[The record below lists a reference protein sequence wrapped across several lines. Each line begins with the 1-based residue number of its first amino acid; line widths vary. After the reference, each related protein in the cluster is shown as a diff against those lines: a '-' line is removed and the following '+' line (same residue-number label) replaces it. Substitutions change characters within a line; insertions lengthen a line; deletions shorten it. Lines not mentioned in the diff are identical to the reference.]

1 MINIQDTTTRFKS
14 IFYNVCKILDEYH
27 KKMAIDTIKELLSK
41 LSSNQTTIM
50 VCGEFKRGKS
60 TFINAMLDMP
70 LCPTDE
76 HIATSTVSIIKYG
89 DKQKVIRFYDTEN
102 GVKEEV
108 IEYEQIKQYAKGS
121 NLEIGNTVMLVIEVP
136 CHRLKNGLAII
147 DTPGIGGLNP
157 RHRLLTLSAIP
168 KTDTIYYM
176 VSAGEP
182 MTTIELDF
190 LKKDIL
196 PKSKACKVIL
206 NRADELEDD
215 EIEEAI
221 NDCKKKI
228 CSYCDV
234 DNIDVIPVSAYLWQE
249 YNQSHDEV
257 DGEASC
263 HELIEK
269 AIDEICYTYRLS
281 LLQILKKTLVGE
293 VQSILSLIKN
303 EITNLS
309 DPNPDKIKKIVANR
323 ERLQNMLY
331 GLQHD
336 DSEIKKQVSCVLKEA
351 RTNVLSEISKSSV
364 LLSSDRLDEV
374 LNDDRAVGDDGDKWV
389 LDEINK
395 DIQNLICDIDDE
407 INIAFEESLDIIQ
420 QDLDIAQ
427 YSFNGQMEANLKVRE
442 RKDGEVTCSM
452 VRQVLPGLSVG
463 GIGWG
468 IASAT
473 GGFFSGLGTA
483 LTGTAVGSLSVGLG
497 TLISTVALPVGI
509 VAGAAFIWQSLKG
522 ETNTRKIAEMRR
534 KLTPRIS
541 LLTNEIQTYVNK
553 RFEDF
558 NTAITDYFEE
568 TAKELNAQMEDLQE
582 NYKKCQQNSF
592 TIANRR
598 KELESKQQVLN
609 TALVQ
614 ANVLLSSPFG
624 KE

>member
-1 MINIQDTTTRFKS
+1 MINIQDTTARFKS
-14 IFYNVCKILDEYH
+14 IFNNVCKIFIEYH
-27 KKMAIDTIKELLSK
+27 KKMAIDTINELFSK

-60 TFINAMLDMP
+60 TFINALLDMP

-76 HIATSTVSIIKYG
+76 HITTSTVSIIKYG
-89 DKQKVIRFYDTEN
+89 EKQKVTRFYDAED
-102 GVKEEV
+102 GVKEEI
-108 IEYEQIKQYAKGS
+108 IEYEKINQFAKGS
-121 NLEIGNTVMLVIEVP
+121 NLEIDNTIMLVIEVP
-136 CHRLKNGLAII
+136 CNRLKDGLTII
-147 DTPGIGGLNP
+147 DTPGVGGLNP
-157 RHRLLTLSAIP
+157 RHRFLTLSAIP
-168 KTDTIYYM
+168 KTDTIFYM
-176 VSAGEP
+176 VSVGEP

-196 PKSKACKVIL
+196 PKSKAYKVIL
-206 NRADELEDD
+206 NRVDELEDD

-249 YNQSHDEV
+249 YNKSHDEI
-257 DGEASC
+257 DGEASF
-263 HELIEK
+263 HKLIEK

-281 LLQILKKTLVGE
+281 LLQILKNTLVDE
-293 VQSILSLIKN
+293 MQSILTLIKK
-303 EITNLS
+303 EQGNLS
-309 DPNPDKIKKIVANR
+309 DPNPDKIKKIIANR
-323 ERLQNMLY
+323 EKLKNMLY
-331 GLQHD
+331 GLQQD
-336 DSEIKKQVSCVLKEA
+336 GSEIKKQVSFVLKEA

-374 LNDDRAVGDDGDKWV
+374 LNDDRAVGEDGDKWV

-395 DIQNLICDIDDE
+395 DIQKLICDIDDE
-407 INIAFEESLDIIQ
+407 INYAFEESLGIIQ
-420 QDLDIAQ
+420 QDLNIDQ

-442 RKDGEVTCSM
+442 RREGEVTCGM

-468 IASAT
+468 VASAA

-522 ETNTRKIAEMRR
+522 ENNARKIADMRR

-553 RFEDF
+553 RFENF
-558 NTAITDYFEE
+558 NTAVSDYFEK
-568 TAKELNAQMEDLQE
+568 TAKELNAQMGDLQE
-582 NYKKCQQNSF
+582 NYKKCQQDSLA
-592 TIANRR
+592 IANRR
-598 KELESKQQVLN
+598 KELECKLQVLN

-614 ANVLLSSPFG
+614 AKVLLSNSFH
-624 KE
+624 

>member
-1 MINIQDTTTRFKS
+1 MINIQDTTARFKS
-14 IFYNVCKILDEYH
+14 IFNNVCKIFIEYH
-27 KKMAIDTIKELLSK
+27 KKMAIDTINELFSK

-60 TFINAMLDMP
+60 TFINALLDMP

-76 HIATSTVSIIKYG
+76 HITTSTVSIIKYG
-89 DKQKVIRFYDTEN
+89 EKQKVTRFYDAED
-102 GVKEEV
+102 GVKEEI
-108 IEYEQIKQYAKGS
+108 IEYEKINQFAKGS
-121 NLEIGNTVMLVIEVP
+121 NLEIDNTIMLVIEVP
-136 CHRLKNGLAII
+136 CNRLKDGLTII
-147 DTPGIGGLNP
+147 DTPGVGGLNP
-157 RHRLLTLSAIP
+157 RHRFLTLSAIP
-168 KTDTIYYM
+168 KTDTIFYM
-176 VSAGEP
+176 VSVGEP

-196 PKSKACKVIL
+196 PKSKAYKVIL

-249 YNQSHDEV
+249 YNKSLDKI
-257 DGEASC
+257 DGEASF
-263 HELIEK
+263 HKLIEK

-281 LLQILKKTLVGE
+281 LLQILKNTLVDE
-293 VQSILSLIKN
+293 MQSILTLIKK
-303 EITNLS
+303 EQGNLS
-309 DPNPDKIKKIVANR
+309 DPNPDKIKKIIANR
-323 ERLQNMLY
+323 EKLKNMLY
-331 GLQHD
+331 GLQQD
-336 DSEIKKQVSCVLKEA
+336 GSEIKKQVSFVLKEA

-374 LNDDRAVGDDGDKWV
+374 LNDDRAVGEDGDKWV

-395 DIQNLICDIDDE
+395 DIQKLIYDIDDE
-407 INIAFEESLDIIQ
+407 INYAFEESLGIIQ
-420 QDLDIAQ
+420 QDLNIDQ

-442 RKDGEVTCSM
+442 RREGEVTCGM

-468 IASAT
+468 VASAA

-522 ETNTRKIAEMRR
+522 ENNARKIADMRR

-553 RFEDF
+553 RFENF
-558 NTAITDYFEE
+558 NTAVSDYFEK
-568 TAKELNAQMEDLQE
+568 TAKELNAQMGDLQE
-582 NYKKCQQNSF
+582 NYKKCQQDSLA
-592 TIANRR
+592 IANRR
-598 KELESKQQVLN
+598 KELECKLQVLN

-614 ANVLLSSPFG
+614 AKVLLSNSFH
-624 KE
+624 

>member
-1 MINIQDTTTRFKS
+1 MINIQDMTARFNS
-14 IFYNVCKILDEYH
+14 IFNNVCKILNEYH
-27 KKMAIDTIKELLSK
+27 KKMAIDTINELFSK

-60 TFINAMLDMP
+60 TFINALLDMS

-89 DKQKVIRFYDTEN
+89 EKQKVTRFYDTED
-102 GVKEEV
+102 GVKEEI
-108 IEYEQIKQYAKGS
+108 IEYEKINQFAKGS
-121 NLEIGNTVMLVIEVP
+121 NLEIDNTIMLVIEVP
-136 CHRLKNGLAII
+136 CNRLKDGLTII
-147 DTPGIGGLNP
+147 DTPGVGGLNP
-157 RHRLLTLSAIP
+157 RHRFLTLSAIP
-168 KTDTIYYM
+168 KTDTIFYM
-176 VSAGEP
+176 VSVGEP

-196 PKSKACKVIL
+196 PKSKAYKVIL
-206 NRADELEDD
+206 NRVDELEDD

-249 YNQSHDEV
+249 YNKSHDEI
-257 DGEASC
+257 DGEASF
-263 HELIEK
+263 HKLIEK

-281 LLQILKKTLVGE
+281 LLQILKNTLVDE
-293 VQSILSLIKN
+293 MQSILTLIKK
-303 EITNLS
+303 EQENLS

-323 ERLQNMLY
+323 EKLKNMLY
-331 GLQHD
+331 GLQQD
-336 DSEIKKQVSCVLKEA
+336 GSEIKKQVSFVLKEA
-351 RTNVLSEISKSSV
+351 RANVLSEISKSSV

-374 LNDDRAVGDDGDKWV
+374 LNDDRAVGEDGDKWV

-395 DIQNLICDIDDE
+395 DIQKLICDIDDE
-407 INIAFEESLDIIQ
+407 INYAFEESLGIIQ
-420 QDLDIAQ
+420 QDLNIDQ

-442 RKDGEVTCSM
+442 RREGEVTCGM

-468 IASAT
+468 VASAA

-497 TLISTVALPVGI
+497 ALISTVALPVGI

-522 ETNTRKIAEMRR
+522 ENNARKIADMRR

-553 RFEDF
+553 RFENF
-558 NTAITDYFEE
+558 NTAVSDYFEE
-568 TAKELNAQMEDLQE
+568 TAKELNAQMGDLQE
-582 NYKKCQQNSF
+582 NYKKCQQDSLA
-592 TIANRR
+592 IANRR
-598 KELESKQQVLN
+598 KELESKLQVLN

-614 ANVLLSSPFG
+614 AKVLLSYSFH
-624 KE
+624 

>member
-1 MINIQDTTTRFKS
+1 MINIQDMTARFKS
-14 IFYNVCKILDEYH
+14 ISNNVCKILNEYH
-27 KKMAIDTIKELLSK
+27 KKMAIDTINELFSK

-60 TFINAMLDMP
+60 TFINALLDMS

-89 DKQKVIRFYDTEN
+89 EKQKVTRFYDTED
-102 GVKEEV
+102 GVKEEI
-108 IEYEQIKQYAKGS
+108 IEYEKINQFAKGS
-121 NLEIGNTVMLVIEVP
+121 NLEIDNTIMLVIEVP
-136 CHRLKNGLAII
+136 CNRLKDGLTII
-147 DTPGIGGLNP
+147 DTPGVGGLNP
-157 RHRLLTLSAIP
+157 RHRFLTLSAIP
-168 KTDTIYYM
+168 KTDTIFYM
-176 VSAGEP
+176 VSVGEP

-196 PKSKACKVIL
+196 PKSKAYKVIL
-206 NRADELEDD
+206 NRVDELEDD

-249 YNQSHDEV
+249 YNKSHDEI
-257 DGEASC
+257 DGEASF
-263 HELIEK
+263 HKLIEK

-281 LLQILKKTLVGE
+281 LLQILKNTLVDE
-293 VQSILSLIKN
+293 MQSILTLIKK
-303 EITNLS
+303 EQENLS

-323 ERLQNMLY
+323 EKLKNMLY
-331 GLQHD
+331 GLQQD
-336 DSEIKKQVSCVLKEA
+336 GSEIKKQVSFVLKEA
-351 RTNVLSEISKSSV
+351 RANVLSEISKSSV

-374 LNDDRAVGDDGDKWV
+374 LNDDRAVGEDGDKWV

-395 DIQNLICDIDDE
+395 DIQKLICDIDDE
-407 INIAFEESLDIIQ
+407 INYAFEESLGIIQ
-420 QDLDIAQ
+420 QDLNIDQ

-442 RKDGEVTCSM
+442 RREGEVTCGM

-468 IASAT
+468 VASAA

-497 TLISTVALPVGI
+497 ALISTVALPVGI

-522 ETNTRKIAEMRR
+522 ENNARKIADMRR

-553 RFEDF
+553 RFENF
-558 NTAITDYFEE
+558 NTAVSDYFEE
-568 TAKELNAQMEDLQE
+568 TAKELNAQMGDLQE
-582 NYKKCQQNSF
+582 SYKKCQQDSLA
-592 TIANRR
+592 IANRR
-598 KELESKQQVLN
+598 KELESKLQVLN

-614 ANVLLSSPFG
+614 AKVLLSNLFH
-624 KE
+624 

>member
-1 MINIQDTTTRFKS
+1 MINIQDTTARFKS
-14 IFYNVCKILDEYH
+14 IFNNVCKIFIEYH
-27 KKMAIDTIKELLSK
+27 KKMAIDTINELFSK

-60 TFINAMLDMP
+60 TFINALLDMP

-76 HIATSTVSIIKYG
+76 HITTSTVSIIKYG
-89 DKQKVIRFYDTEN
+89 EKQKVTRFYDAED
-102 GVKEEV
+102 GVKEEI
-108 IEYEQIKQYAKGS
+108 IEYEKINQFAKGS
-121 NLEIGNTVMLVIEVP
+121 NLEIDNTIMLVIEVP
-136 CHRLKNGLAII
+136 CNRLKDGLTII
-147 DTPGIGGLNP
+147 DTPGVGGLNP
-157 RHRLLTLSAIP
+157 RHRFLTLSAIP
-168 KTDTIYYM
+168 KTDTIFYM
-176 VSAGEP
+176 VSVGEP

-196 PKSKACKVIL
+196 PKSKAYKVIL
-206 NRADELEDD
+206 NRVDELEDD

-249 YNQSHDEV
+249 YNKSHDEI
-257 DGEASC
+257 DGEASF
-263 HELIEK
+263 HKLIEK

-281 LLQILKKTLVGE
+281 LLQILKNTLVDE
-293 VQSILSLIKN
+293 MQSILTLIKK
-303 EITNLS
+303 EQGNLS
-309 DPNPDKIKKIVANR
+309 DPNPDKIKKIIANR
-323 ERLQNMLY
+323 EKLKNMLY
-331 GLQHD
+331 GLQQD
-336 DSEIKKQVSCVLKEA
+336 GSEIKKQVSFVLKEA

-374 LNDDRAVGDDGDKWV
+374 LNDDRAVGEDGDKWV

-395 DIQNLICDIDDE
+395 DIQKLIYDIDDE
-407 INIAFEESLDIIQ
+407 INYAFEESLGIIQ
-420 QDLDIAQ
+420 QDLNIDQ

-442 RKDGEVTCSM
+442 RREGEVTCGM

-468 IASAT
+468 VASAA

-522 ETNTRKIAEMRR
+522 ENNARKIADMRR

-553 RFEDF
+553 RFENF
-558 NTAITDYFEE
+558 NTAVSDYFEK
-568 TAKELNAQMEDLQE
+568 TAKELNAQMGDLQE
-582 NYKKCQQNSF
+582 NYKKCQQDSLA
-592 TIANRR
+592 IANRR
-598 KELESKQQVLN
+598 KELECKLQVLN

-614 ANVLLSSPFG
+614 AKVLLSNSFH
-624 KE
+624 

>member
-1 MINIQDTTTRFKS
+1 MINIQDMTARFKS
-14 IFYNVCKILDEYH
+14 ISNNVCKILNEYH
-27 KKMAIDTIKELLSK
+27 KKMAIDTINELFSK

-60 TFINAMLDMP
+60 TFINALLDMS

-89 DKQKVIRFYDTEN
+89 EKQKVTRFYDTED
-102 GVKEEV
+102 GVKEEI
-108 IEYEQIKQYAKGS
+108 IEYEKINQFAKGS
-121 NLEIGNTVMLVIEVP
+121 NLEIDNTIMLVIEVP
-136 CHRLKNGLAII
+136 CNRLKDGLTII
-147 DTPGIGGLNP
+147 DTPGVGGLNP
-157 RHRLLTLSAIP
+157 RHRFLTLSAIP
-168 KTDTIYYM
+168 KTDTIFYM
-176 VSAGEP
+176 VSVGEP

-196 PKSKACKVIL
+196 PKSKAYKVIL
-206 NRADELEDD
+206 NRVDELEDD

-249 YNQSHDEV
+249 YNKSHDEI
-257 DGEASC
+257 DGEASF
-263 HELIEK
+263 HKLIEK

-281 LLQILKKTLVGE
+281 LLQILKNTLVD
-293 VQSILSLIKN
+293 VMQSILTLIKK
-303 EITNLS
+303 EQENLS

-323 ERLQNMLY
+323 EKLKNMLY
-331 GLQHD
+331 GLQQD
-336 DSEIKKQVSCVLKEA
+336 GSEIKKQVSFVLKEA
-351 RTNVLSEISKSSV
+351 RANVLSEISKSSV

-374 LNDDRAVGDDGDKWV
+374 LNDDRAVGEDGDKWV

-395 DIQNLICDIDDE
+395 DIQKLICDIDDE
-407 INIAFEESLDIIQ
+407 INYAFEESLGIIQ
-420 QDLDIAQ
+420 QDLNIDQ

-442 RKDGEVTCSM
+442 RREGEVTCGM

-468 IASAT
+468 VASAA

-497 TLISTVALPVGI
+497 ALISTVALPVGI

-522 ETNTRKIAEMRR
+522 ENNARKIADMRR
-534 KLTPRIS
+534 KLIPRIS

-553 RFEDF
+553 RFENF
-558 NTAITDYFEE
+558 NTAVSDYFEE
-568 TAKELNAQMEDLQE
+568 TAKELNAQMGDLQE
-582 NYKKCQQNSF
+582 NYKKCQQDSLA
-592 TIANRR
+592 IANRR
-598 KELESKQQVLN
+598 KELESKLQVLN

-614 ANVLLSSPFG
+614 AKVLLSYSFH
-624 KE
+624 

>member
-1 MINIQDTTTRFKS
+1 
-14 IFYNVCKILDEYH
+14 
-27 KKMAIDTIKELLSK
+27 
-41 LSSNQTTIM
+41 M

-60 TFINAMLDMP
+60 TFINALLDMS

-89 DKQKVIRFYDTEN
+89 EKQKVTRFYDTEA
-102 GVKEEV
+102 GVKEEI
-108 IEYEQIKQYAKGS
+108 IEYEKINQFAKGS
-121 NLEIGNTVMLVIEVP
+121 NLEIDNTIMLVIEVP
-136 CHRLKNGLAII
+136 CNRLKDGLTII
-147 DTPGIGGLNP
+147 DTPGVGGLNP
-157 RHRLLTLSAIP
+157 RHRFLTLSAIP
-168 KTDTIYYM
+168 KTDTIFYM
-176 VSAGEP
+176 VSVGEP

-196 PKSKACKVIL
+196 PKSKAYKVIL
-206 NRADELEDD
+206 NRVDELEDD

-249 YNQSHDEV
+249 YNKSHDEI
-257 DGEASC
+257 DGEASF
-263 HELIEK
+263 HKLIEK

-281 LLQILKKTLVGE
+281 LLQILKNTLVDE
-293 VQSILSLIKN
+293 MQSILTLIKK
-303 EITNLS
+303 EQENLS

-323 ERLQNMLY
+323 EKLKNMLY
-331 GLQHD
+331 GLQQD
-336 DSEIKKQVSCVLKEA
+336 GSEIKKQVSFVLKEA
-351 RTNVLSEISKSSV
+351 RANVLSEISKSSV

-374 LNDDRAVGDDGDKWV
+374 LNDDRAVGEDGDKWV

-395 DIQNLICDIDDE
+395 DIQKLICDIDDE
-407 INIAFEESLDIIQ
+407 INYAFEESLGIIQ
-420 QDLDIAQ
+420 QDLNIDQ

-442 RKDGEVTCSM
+442 RREGEVTCGM

-468 IASAT
+468 VASAA

-497 TLISTVALPVGI
+497 ALISTVALPVGI

-522 ETNTRKIAEMRR
+522 ENNARKIADMRR

-553 RFEDF
+553 RFENF
-558 NTAITDYFEE
+558 NTAVSDYFEE
-568 TAKELNAQMEDLQE
+568 TAKELNAQMGDLQE
-582 NYKKCQQNSF
+582 NYKKCQQDSLA
-592 TIANRR
+592 IANRR
-598 KELESKQQVLN
+598 KELESKLQVLN

-614 ANVLLSSPFG
+614 AKVLLSNSFH
-624 KE
+624 

>member
-1 MINIQDTTTRFKS
+1 MINIQDTTARFKS
-14 IFYNVCKILDEYH
+14 LFNNVCKIFIEYH
-27 KKMAIDTIKELLSK
+27 KKMAIDTINELFSK

-60 TFINAMLDMP
+60 TFINALLDMP

-76 HIATSTVSIIKYG
+76 HITTSTVSIIKYG
-89 DKQKVIRFYDTEN
+89 EKQKVTRFYDAED
-102 GVKEEV
+102 GVKEEI
-108 IEYEQIKQYAKGS
+108 IEYEKINQFAKGS
-121 NLEIGNTVMLVIEVP
+121 NLEIDNTIMLVIEVP
-136 CHRLKNGLAII
+136 CNRLKDGLTII
-147 DTPGIGGLNP
+147 DTPGVGGLNP
-157 RHRLLTLSAIP
+157 RHRFLTLSAIP
-168 KTDTIYYM
+168 KTDTIFYM
-176 VSAGEP
+176 VSVGEP

-196 PKSKACKVIL
+196 PKSKAYKVIL

-249 YNQSHDEV
+249 YNKSLDKI
-257 DGEASC
+257 DGEASF
-263 HELIEK
+263 HKLIEK

-281 LLQILKKTLVGE
+281 LLQILKNTLVDE
-293 VQSILSLIKN
+293 MQSILTLIKK
-303 EITNLS
+303 EQGNLS
-309 DPNPDKIKKIVANR
+309 DPNPDKIKKIIANR
-323 ERLQNMLY
+323 EKLKNMLY
-331 GLQHD
+331 GLQQD
-336 DSEIKKQVSCVLKEA
+336 GSEIKKQVSFVLKEA

-374 LNDDRAVGDDGDKWV
+374 LNDDRAVGEDGDKWV

-395 DIQNLICDIDDE
+395 DIQKLIYDIDDE
-407 INIAFEESLDIIQ
+407 INYAFEESLGIIQ
-420 QDLDIAQ
+420 QDLNIDQ

-442 RKDGEVTCSM
+442 RREGEVTCGM

-468 IASAT
+468 VASAA

-522 ETNTRKIAEMRR
+522 ENNARKIADMRR

-553 RFEDF
+553 RFENF
-558 NTAITDYFEE
+558 NTAVSDYFEK
-568 TAKELNAQMEDLQE
+568 TAKELNAQMGDLQE
-582 NYKKCQQNSF
+582 NYKKCQQDSLA
-592 TIANRR
+592 IANRR
-598 KELESKQQVLN
+598 KELECKLQVLN

-614 ANVLLSSPFG
+614 AKVLLSNSFH
-624 KE
+624 

>member
-1 MINIQDTTTRFKS
+1 MINIQDMTARFNS
-14 IFYNVCKILDEYH
+14 IFNNVCKILNEYH
-27 KKMAIDTIKELLSK
+27 KKMAIDTINELFSK

-60 TFINAMLDMP
+60 TFINALLDMS

-89 DKQKVIRFYDTEN
+89 EKQKVTRFYDTED
-102 GVKEEV
+102 GVKEEI
-108 IEYEQIKQYAKGS
+108 IEYEKINQFAKGS
-121 NLEIGNTVMLVIEVP
+121 NLEIDNTIMLVIEVP
-136 CHRLKNGLAII
+136 CNRLKDGLTII
-147 DTPGIGGLNP
+147 DTPGVGGLNP
-157 RHRLLTLSAIP
+157 RHRFLTLSAIP
-168 KTDTIYYM
+168 KTDTIFYM
-176 VSAGEP
+176 VSVGEP

-196 PKSKACKVIL
+196 PKSKAYKVIL
-206 NRADELEDD
+206 NRVDELEDD

-249 YNQSHDEV
+249 YNKSHDEI
-257 DGEASC
+257 DGEASF
-263 HELIEK
+263 HKLIEK

-281 LLQILKKTLVGE
+281 LLQILKNTLVDE
-293 VQSILSLIKN
+293 MQSILTLIKK
-303 EITNLS
+303 EQENLS

-323 ERLQNMLY
+323 EKLKNMLY
-331 GLQHD
+331 GLQQD
-336 DSEIKKQVSCVLKEA
+336 GSEIKKQVSFVLKEA
-351 RTNVLSEISKSSV
+351 RANVLSEISKSSV

-374 LNDDRAVGDDGDKWV
+374 LNDDRAVGEDGDKWV

-395 DIQNLICDIDDE
+395 DIQKLICDIDDE
-407 INIAFEESLDIIQ
+407 INYAFEESLGIIQ
-420 QDLDIAQ
+420 QDLNIDQ

-442 RKDGEVTCSM
+442 RREGEVTCGM

-468 IASAT
+468 VASAA

-497 TLISTVALPVGI
+497 ALISTVALPVGI

-522 ETNTRKIAEMRR
+522 ENNARKIADMRR

-553 RFEDF
+553 RFENF
-558 NTAITDYFEE
+558 NTAVSDYFEE
-568 TAKELNAQMEDLQE
+568 TAKELNAQMGDLQE
-582 NYKKCQQNSF
+582 NYKKCQQDSLA
-592 TIANRR
+592 IANRR
-598 KELESKQQVLN
+598 KELESKLQVLN

-614 ANVLLSSPFG
+614 AKVLLSNSFH
-624 KE
+624 

>member
-1 MINIQDTTTRFKS
+1 MINIQDMTARFKS
-14 IFYNVCKILDEYH
+14 IFNHVCKILNEYH
-27 KKMAIDTIKELLSK
+27 KKMAIDTINELFSK

-60 TFINAMLDMP
+60 TFINALLDMS

-89 DKQKVIRFYDTEN
+89 EKQKVTRFYDTED
-102 GVKEEV
+102 GIKEEI
-108 IEYEQIKQYAKGS
+108 IEYEKINQFAKGS
-121 NLEIGNTVMLVIEVP
+121 NLEIDNTIMLVIEVP
-136 CHRLKNGLAII
+136 CNRLKDGLTII
-147 DTPGIGGLNP
+147 DTPGVGGLNP
-157 RHRLLTLSAIP
+157 RHRFLTLSAIP
-168 KTDTIYYM
+168 KTDTILYM
-176 VSAGEP
+176 VSVGEP

-196 PKSKACKVIL
+196 PKSKAYKVIL
-206 NRADELEDD
+206 NRVDELEDD

-249 YNQSHDEV
+249 YNKSHDEI
-257 DGEASC
+257 DGEASF
-263 HELIEK
+263 HKLIEK

-281 LLQILKKTLVGE
+281 LLQILKNTLVDE
-293 VQSILSLIKN
+293 MQSILTLIKK
-303 EITNLS
+303 EQENLS

-323 ERLQNMLY
+323 EKLKNMLY
-331 GLQHD
+331 GLQQD
-336 DSEIKKQVSCVLKEA
+336 GSEIKKQVSFVLKEA
-351 RTNVLSEISKSSV
+351 RANVLSEISKSSV

-374 LNDDRAVGDDGDKWV
+374 LNDDRAVGEDGDKWV

-395 DIQNLICDIDDE
+395 DIQKLICDIDDE
-407 INIAFEESLDIIQ
+407 INYAFEESLGIIQ
-420 QDLDIAQ
+420 QDLNIDQ

-442 RKDGEVTCSM
+442 RREGEVTCGM

-468 IASAT
+468 VASAA

-497 TLISTVALPVGI
+497 ALISTVALPVGI

-522 ETNTRKIAEMRR
+522 ENNARKIADMRR

-553 RFEDF
+553 RFENF
-558 NTAITDYFEE
+558 NTAVSDYFEE
-568 TAKELNAQMEDLQE
+568 TAKELNAQMGDLQE
-582 NYKKCQQNSF
+582 NYKKCQQDSLA
-592 TIANRR
+592 IANRR
-598 KELESKQQVLN
+598 KELESKLQVLN

-614 ANVLLSSPFG
+614 AKVLLSYSFH
-624 KE
+624 

>member
-1 MINIQDTTTRFKS
+1 MINIQDTTARFKS
-14 IFYNVCKILDEYH
+14 IFNNVCKIFIEYH
-27 KKMAIDTIKELLSK
+27 KKMAIDTINELFSK

-60 TFINAMLDMP
+60 TFINALLDMP

-76 HIATSTVSIIKYG
+76 HITTSTVSIIKYG
-89 DKQKVIRFYDTEN
+89 EKQKVTRFYDTEN
-102 GVKEEV
+102 GVKEEI
-108 IEYEQIKQYAKGS
+108 IEYEKINQFAKGS
-121 NLEIGNTVMLVIEVP
+121 NLEIDNTIMLVIEVP
-136 CHRLKNGLAII
+136 CNRLKDGLTII
-147 DTPGIGGLNP
+147 DTPGVGGLNP
-157 RHRLLTLSAIP
+157 RHRFLTLSAIP
-168 KTDTIYYM
+168 KTDTIFYM
-176 VSAGEP
+176 VSVGEP

-196 PKSKACKVIL
+196 PKSKAYKVIL

-249 YNQSHDEV
+249 YNKSHDEI
-257 DGEASC
+257 DGEASF
-263 HELIEK
+263 HKLIEK

-281 LLQILKKTLVGE
+281 LLQILKNTLVDE
-293 VQSILSLIKN
+293 MQSILTLIKK
-303 EITNLS
+303 EQGNLS
-309 DPNPDKIKKIVANR
+309 DPNPDKIKKIIANR
-323 ERLQNMLY
+323 EKLKNMLY
-331 GLQHD
+331 GLQQD
-336 DSEIKKQVSCVLKEA
+336 GSEIKKQVSFVLKEA

-374 LNDDRAVGDDGDKWV
+374 LNDDRAVGEDGDKWV

-395 DIQNLICDIDDE
+395 DIQKLIYDIDDE
-407 INIAFEESLDIIQ
+407 INYAFEESLGIIQ
-420 QDLDIAQ
+420 QDLNIDQ

-442 RKDGEVTCSM
+442 RREGEVTCGM

-468 IASAT
+468 VASAA

-522 ETNTRKIAEMRR
+522 ENNARKIADMRR

-553 RFEDF
+553 RFENF
-558 NTAITDYFEE
+558 NTAVSDYFEK
-568 TAKELNAQMEDLQE
+568 TAKELNAQMGDLQE
-582 NYKKCQQNSF
+582 NYKKCQQDSLA
-592 TIANRR
+592 IANRR
-598 KELESKQQVLN
+598 KELECKLQVLN

-614 ANVLLSSPFG
+614 AKVLLSNSFH
-624 KE
+624 

>member
-1 MINIQDTTTRFKS
+1 MINIQDMTARFKS
-14 IFYNVCKILDEYH
+14 IFNHVCKILNEYH
-27 KKMAIDTIKELLSK
+27 KKMAIDTINELFSK

-60 TFINAMLDMP
+60 TFINALLDMS

-89 DKQKVIRFYDTEN
+89 EKQKVTRFYDTED
-102 GVKEEV
+102 GVKEEI
-108 IEYEQIKQYAKGS
+108 IEYEKINQFAKGS
-121 NLEIGNTVMLVIEVP
+121 NLEIDNTIMLVIEVP
-136 CHRLKNGLAII
+136 CNRLKDGLTII
-147 DTPGIGGLNP
+147 DTPGVGGLNP
-157 RHRLLTLSAIP
+157 RHRFLTLSAIP
-168 KTDTIYYM
+168 KTDTIFYM
-176 VSAGEP
+176 VSVGEP

-196 PKSKACKVIL
+196 PKSKAYKVIL
-206 NRADELEDD
+206 NRVDELEDD

-249 YNQSHDEV
+249 YNKSHDEI
-257 DGEASC
+257 DGEASF
-263 HELIEK
+263 HKLIEK

-281 LLQILKKTLVGE
+281 LLQILKNTLVDE
-293 VQSILSLIKN
+293 MQSILTLIKK
-303 EITNLS
+303 EQENLS

-323 ERLQNMLY
+323 EKLKNMLY
-331 GLQHD
+331 GLQQD
-336 DSEIKKQVSCVLKEA
+336 GSEIKKQVSFVLKEA
-351 RTNVLSEISKSSV
+351 RANVLSEISKSSV

-374 LNDDRAVGDDGDKWV
+374 LNDDRAVGEDGDKWV

-395 DIQNLICDIDDE
+395 DIQKLICDIDDE
-407 INIAFEESLDIIQ
+407 INYAFEESLGIIQ
-420 QDLDIAQ
+420 QDLNIDQ

-442 RKDGEVTCSM
+442 RREGEVTCGM

-468 IASAT
+468 VASAA

-497 TLISTVALPVGI
+497 ALISTVALPVGI

-522 ETNTRKIAEMRR
+522 ENNARKIADMRR

-553 RFEDF
+553 RFENF
-558 NTAITDYFEE
+558 NTAVSDYFEE
-568 TAKELNAQMEDLQE
+568 TAKELNAQMGDLQE
-582 NYKKCQQNSF
+582 NYKKCQQDSLA
-592 TIANRR
+592 IANRR
-598 KELESKQQVLN
+598 KELESKLQVLN

-614 ANVLLSSPFG
+614 AKVLLSNSFH
-624 KE
+624 